1 MRLSI
6 KYITVIIVLLGCNQ
20 SKPIAENGFVT
31 KTQNKKKLSG
41 LRNYINSKT
50 SFLKDTEATFS
61 NGQYEEI
68 YSFTVIQPH
77 TSSFIL
83 KVEVLK
89 NQPILKYIYLNKSK
103 KIDCKIISLNEKNCL
118 SKESFLTRIRKFNY
132 SELKNW
138 DDDFSKYADPTIILV
153 EVFEDKKQIEV
164 VELYRKDS
172 NLPKVLT
179 LYDIIDSI
187 MCYIPQKIILQKS
200 D

>member
-1 MRLSI
+1 MRISI

-20 SKPIAENGFVT
+20 SKPMAENGFVA
-31 KTQNKKKLSG
+31 KTQNTKKLGG
-41 LRNYINSKT
+41 LSNYINSRA
-50 SFLKDTEATFS
+50 SFLKEAEAIFS
-61 NGQYEEI
+61 NGQYDEI
-68 YSFTVIQPH
+68 YSFTVIHPH

-89 NQPILKYIYLNKSK
+89 NQPTLKYIFLTKNK
-103 KIDCKIISLNEKNCL
+103 KIDCKIIPLNGKDCL
-118 SKESFLTRIRKFNY
+118 SMQSFLTKIRKFNF

-153 EVFEDKKQIEV
+153 EVFKDKKQIKV

-172 NLPKVLT
+172 NLSGVLT
-179 LYDIIDSI
+179 LYDIIDAI